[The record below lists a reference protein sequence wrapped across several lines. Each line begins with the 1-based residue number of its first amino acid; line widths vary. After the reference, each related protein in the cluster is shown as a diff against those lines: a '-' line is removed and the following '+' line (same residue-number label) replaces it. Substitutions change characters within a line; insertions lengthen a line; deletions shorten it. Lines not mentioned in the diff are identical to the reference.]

1 MDSNMRVLVLG
12 GIMGLEN
19 GVVQGSV
26 IRDFPILLI
35 GLPKVTLQSSFRFNL
50 FSGQRRIKVI
60 LIYAREGG
68 KSLLS
73 KKS

>member
-1 MDSNMRVLVLG
+1 MDGNMRVLVLG

-26 IRDFPILLI
+26 IGDFPILLI